1 MSDGIQKYEKF
12 FAVLSRIANTREMK
26 AIQRG
31 TYVGIFFLVAG
42 TIALFF
48 VFPDPDWKNS
58 LIWSFRSSLS
68 IMGLAIS
75 FAIAFYYL
83 NKGTGRVLS
92 GSVALASYLLILPMP
107 SSPADFRT
115 MMLEISTSSILVGI
129 IIGLITGKAAYTAFS
144 WAERSRDGFLRF
156 FFRYLL
162 LPTVFIPAFWL
173 MTAAGLRIHPFV
185 GGIVRHMIFVGDS
198 LPAALTVIFMIC
210 LLWYAGV
217 HGPAVVGS
225 IVTPIYLVTLSENL
239 QAIQQNL
246 PPPHTVT
253 TIFFTM
259 VFIGGGGCT
268 LPLCVLMLRS
278 KIRRIRYMARAA
290 ILPGIFNVNEFIIFG
305 LPLVMNPFFF
315 IPFFV
320 APLLCG
326 LLTYSLTYFRL
337 AQPAHIF
344 CPGFFPGPIAAF
356 IGTQGDWGALL
367 LTILNFIISYVVYRP
382 FFEAYQKKISEDI
395 KELSGDNSENIKR
408 DRTAEP

>member
-1 MSDGIQKYEKF
+1 MSNGIQKYERF
-12 FAVLSRIANTREMK
+12 FAALSRIANTRAMK

-31 TYVGIFFLVAG
+31 TYVGIFFLVGG

-48 VFPDPDWKNS
+48 VFSNPDWKNS
-58 LIWSFRSSLS
+58 LLWSFRSSLA

-83 NKGTGRVLS
+83 KKGTGRVLS
-92 GSVALASYLLILPMP
+92 GCVALAAFLLTLPMP
-107 SSPADFRT
+107 ASPADFRP
-115 MMLEISTSSILVGI
+115 MMLEISNSSILVGI
-129 IIGLITGKAAYTAFS
+129 LIGLITGKAAYMASS
-144 WAERSRDGFLRF
+144 WAERSRGGFLRF
-156 FFRYLL
+156 FLRYLL

-173 MTAAGLRIHPFV
+173 MAASGFRIHPFV

-278 KIRRIRYMARAA
+278 KIRKIRYMARAA

-315 IPFFV
+315 IPFFA

-356 IGTQGDWGALL
+356 LGTQGDWGALL
-367 LTILNFIISYVVYRP
+367 LTILNFFISYAVYRP
-382 FFEAYQKKISEDI
+382 FFEAYQKKISEDT
-395 KELSGDNSENIKR
+395 KESSSDNPKANKTGP
-408 DRTAEP
+408 DC